1 MKPLPILAPVA
12 LILAATFLVISD
24 ETPPAGQVEV
34 AVLDEP
40 TWNAFAPQGKEVD
53 AIYGDLVL
61 RNGQLAAV
69 IAAPLATRHANLTVK
84 DIGGALIDLTTRS
97 DNADQLLALYPGGR
111 GIPFRTWAVLDQE
124 GREIPL
130 AGSYKGRAAAVVMR
144 ASGEEGKPEVKATY
158 RLEQESPVLTLETTY
173 KNTGTAPITVKLED
187 ELRFGSGKED
197 LDTAPN
203 GTADVY
209 WTEDRYWGQAYAIQG
224 SERKIQFNAAP
235 TTSLRY
241 IDKDQK
247 SVATLAPGESVRLV
261 RTLSAGKTA
270 WDARAPLT
278 PAAEVPVPFAVVD
291 GAGQPVGGA
300 RLEIRQKEAAL
311 GSVQVD
317 ASGRAKLMLEPGEY
331 VGRAKVHGTAITD
344 ETKFTVTAGAM
355 EKMRPVTVALAS
367 YRPGIVLARITDA
380 DGGKIPCKVEFVGD
394 GHPNPDFGPE
404 TAEFAVKNLR
414 YTPDGTFQ
422 QPLAPGRYKV
432 IVSHG
437 PEFDALFQDLEVRPG
452 ETSVVSGSL
461 VRSVSTPGWISSDF
475 HSHSSPSGDNTSS
488 QLGRVLNLV
497 CEHLEFAPCTEHA
510 RVATYQPHIDSL
522 GIGQFLSSV
531 EGIELT
537 GSPLPLN
544 HHNAFPLH
552 HHPHRQNGGGPTA
565 DADPQT
571 QIERLALW
579 DNRSEKLVQQ
589 NHPDIGWLF
598 FDKDGDGHHDGGYSR
613 GFAFM
618 DVMEVH
624 PIDTIGVLK
633 EETKEA
639 EKPTHNTIVN
649 WLQLLNQGQKV
660 YGVVNT
666 DAHYN
671 FHGSGGL
678 RNWIQ
683 SPTDDP
689 AAIKPL
695 DVVHASEQGRL
706 IMSNGPYLELS
717 CQGEDGKTATAGES
731 LQAKSLTLKVRVQ
744 CPNWHDID
752 RVFVLVNGRIPKGF
766 DFTRATHSD
775 KFETSTVK
783 FDQTLTLPLES
794 DAHVIVV
801 AIGENG
807 VLGPVM
813 GPAWGKQKPTAV
825 SNPVFVDHD
834 GNGFQPNRDTLGY
847 PLPVKYVAPAKK

>member
-1 MKPLPILAPVA
+1 MKPLSILAPVA
-12 LILAATFLVISD
+12 LVLTTGLLVISS
-24 ETPPAGQVEV
+24 EKPPAGRVEV

-40 TWNAFAPQGKEVD
+40 TWSAFAPEGKEVD

-61 RNGQLAAV
+61 RNDQLSAV

-84 DIGGALIDLTTRS
+84 DIGGALIDLTNRS

-111 GIPFRTWAVLDQE
+111 GIPFRTWTVLDQD

-130 AGSYKGRAAAVVMR
+130 AGPYKGRAAAVVMR
-144 ASGEEGKPEVKATY
+144 ASGEDGKPEVTTTY
-158 RLEQESPVLTLETTY
+158 RLEQESPVLTLETVY
-173 KNTGTAPITVKLED
+173 RNAGTAPITVNLQD

-203 GTADVY
+203 GTADLY
-209 WTEDRYWGQAYAIQG
+209 WTEDRYWGQGYAVRG
-224 SERKIQFNAAP
+224 SDRKVQSNTAG
-235 TTSLRY
+235 TTSLKY
-241 IDKDQK
+241 VDGDQK
-247 SVATLAPGESVRLV
+247 SAATLAPGESVRLV
-261 RTLSAGKTA
+261 RTIAAGKTA

-278 PAAEVPVPFAVVD
+278 PAAEVPVPFAIVD

-300 RLEIRQKEAAL
+300 RLEIRRLEASL

-317 ASGRAKLMLEPGEY
+317 PFGKARLMLEPGDY
-331 VGRAKVHGTAITD
+331 VGRATVHGTAIAD
-344 ETKFTVTAGAM
+344 ETKFTIGGGGAQ
-355 EKMRPVTVALAS
+355 PVAVLLPS
-367 YRPGIVLARITDA
+367 YRPGMVVARITDA

-394 GHPNPDFGPE
+394 GVPNPDFGPE

-422 QPLAPGRYKV
+422 QPLAPGRYQV

-452 ETSVVSGSL
+452 ETAVVSGSL

-510 RVATYQPHIDSL
+510 RIATYQPHIDSL
-522 GIGQFLSSV
+522 GIGKFLSSV

-552 HHPHRQNGGGPTA
+552 HHPHRQNGGGPTT

-579 DNRSEKLVQQ
+579 DDRSEKLIQQ

-633 EETKEA
+633 SETKEA
-639 EKPTHNTIVN
+639 DKPIHNTIVN
-649 WLQLLNQGQKV
+649 WLQLLNQGQKI

-678 RNWIQ
+678 RNWVQ

-717 CQGEDGKTATAGES
+717 CQGDDGKSVTAGES
-731 LQAKSLTLKVRVQ
+731 LQAKTLKLKIRVQ

-752 RVFVLVNGRIPKGF
+752 RVFVLVNGRLPKGF
-766 DFTRATHSD
+766 DLTRATHPD
-775 KFETSTVK
+775 KFGAATVK
-783 FDQTLTLPLES
+783 FDQILTLPLES

-825 SNPVFVDHD
+825 SNPIFVDFD